1 MGMTTASVGALC
13 LALALLPATTASA
26 QTRAFTPSQEQINQA
41 RRHFQA
47 GVELYRQGNGHD
59 AVVEMRKA
67 YQIAPSPRLLFNIG
81 QAALEAHDYA
91 VAFDSLT
98 GYLNSNSADLTEPRR
113 REIVKELEELRQ
125 RVGFITVQTNIANA
139 QVVLDG
145 IAVPDDHVG
154 PITVQS
160 GRHEVTLL
168 TKDGPALT
176 HNVDVS
182 ARDAT
187 VLRLYSA
194 EAPSVRT
201 EPSASIPPR
210 AQPPVLSPP
219 RPSTTRLLQRRAEPS
234 AAEASSLRPW
244 AWVGVATTV
253 GFGGTTIAS
262 ALLTSRTERNHQAL
276 IQSPRRDP
284 EEVSASERRVH
295 NAQLTTNIFLG
306 LTTVAA
312 LSAATLFYLDG
323 RAEPA
328 SAQRARPRLQLQA
341 LPGQLRLHGTF

>member
-160 GRHEVTLL
+160 GRHEVALL

-176 HNVDVS
+176 HNP
-182 ARDAT
+182 T
-187 VLRLYSA
+187 
-194 EAPSVRT
+194 
-201 EPSASIPPR
+201 
-210 AQPPVLSPP
+210 
-219 RPSTTRLLQRRAEPS
+219 
-234 AAEASSLRPW
+234 
-244 AWVGVATTV
+244 
-253 GFGGTTIAS
+253 
-262 ALLTSRTERNHQAL
+262 
-276 IQSPRRDP
+276 QSD
-284 EEVSASERRVH
+284 
-295 NAQLTTNIFLG
+295 
-306 LTTVAA
+306 
-312 LSAATLFYLDG
+312 
-323 RAEPA
+323 
-328 SAQRARPRLQLQA
+328 
-341 LPGQLRLHGTF
+341 